1 MLESETMLG
10 KLSQCP
16 PLFWGSTS
24 TPGPRPN
31 PVVGICPPSLESSQS
46 MKNRLGKRD

>member
-24 TPGPRPN
+24 TRGPRPN
-31 PVVGICPPSLESSQS
+31 QVVGICPFPGELPVYEE
-46 MKNRLGKRD
+46 